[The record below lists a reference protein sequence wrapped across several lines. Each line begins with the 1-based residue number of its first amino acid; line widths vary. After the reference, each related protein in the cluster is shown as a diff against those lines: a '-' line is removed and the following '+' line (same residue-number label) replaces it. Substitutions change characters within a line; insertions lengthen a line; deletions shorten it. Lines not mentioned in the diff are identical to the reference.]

1 MDRLTAPGISPQ
13 RQING
18 IIPSVTLKAYFTAA
32 RLLPDGGFDNRE
44 KTVMGRMYL
53 SAEGLQKLHE
63 RLEELRKRMTEVVA
77 EIEHAR
83 GLGDLRENA
92 EYHAAKEE
100 QALLHARIRDLEDQI
115 ARAEVLDPNKVD
127 MTKAY
132 VGARVRV
139 RNVAMNTEEEWTLV
153 SPVESDIQ
161 QRRLSVQSPV
171 GSALLGKGVGEI
183 AVAKVPA
190 GEIQFEIL
198 EITYD
203 V

>member
-1 MDRLTAPGISPQ
+1 
-13 RQING
+13 
-18 IIPSVTLKAYFTAA
+18 
-32 RLLPDGGFDNRE
+32 
-44 KTVMGRMYL
+44 MGRMYL

-127 MTKAY
+127 MSKAY